1 MENNV
6 PKPAVKRPL
15 GLLQPQATSNI
26 THTLHNGKILKILQC
41 NNTPLKIISVGK
53 SFSTL
58 QTSSSLTQPKT
69 SHLICQGNVKVLP
82 CSDFVTSAN
91 STSAL
96 SKTTGKPLKPSGYL
110 RYLSQP
116 STKNEAPLPVH
127 SKATFTEAQTLIDRK
142 NVKVV
147 HFSNFVTSTNS
158 TLHLRKQPN
167 VCQKIHL
174 VLFHSHCQR
183 SSSLTTVRPLLAGLQ
198 PKATFAEIPSPA
210 VHEQPVVEEVVSG
223 NFHGVHHD
231 SNVLVVKQSLP
242 ETPHF
247 VDNDLLEARARA
259 AAVTNNEVNITP
271 VFVECNNEDSDEDY
285 VDVASDSDAES
296 AISSDDDSVSPSE
309 FSNHDDDDDP
319 TDLSED
325 DFVPKKKVSTVKYKT
340 KTKSNSKELAIIESK
355 SNLNDVNEKLMKII
369 FQADYLYSI
378 VSVEDCGGKY
388 NHLKSTF
395 RINISTKTE
404 VQNWLR
410 GFEKESK
417 TNFRVWKTRD
427 FSKSKRVTFKF
438 QKIYR
443 CHHNTLAEKSGSK
456 TPHEKHIK
464 CPAYMTITIK
474 NQNMIWSKDHLL
486 KKYPCEV
493 TIKHIHNHE
502 TVKASGDLLRHRRPS
517 SQVKEFYT
525 NLFTDFKSRVSPAQ
539 AMHIHLSNL
548 GKEDPDR
555 MNIGD
560 GALCPEMSWVYKLY
574 NKITKDKCGQPYGPE
589 IISALEKSVE
599 EYNASCKD
607 VCAKLGS
614 TSDGKSHFVVIC
626 SPMMKRVLTHHKA
639 AAEIMFIDSSG
650 NMDNNNNARVFVMV
664 APSPVCGLPEGL
676 LITFSETEAV
686 VTAALKLWLEII
698 PPNAFC

>member
-6 PKPAVKRPL
+6 PKPAVRRPL

-69 SHLICQGNVKVLP
+69 SHLICQGYVKVLP

-116 STKNEAPLPVH
+116 STKNVAPLPVH

-158 TLHLRKQPN
+158 TTTLAKTTQCLPENPFGIVSQPLPK
-167 VCQKIHL
+167 VT
-174 VLFHSHCQR
+174 
-183 SSSLTTVRPLLAGLQ
+183 SSLTTVRPLLAGLQ

-319 TDLSED
+319 TDLSGD

-369 FQADYLYSI
+369 PQADYLYSI

-404 VQNWLR
+404 VQNWLSDL
-410 GFEKESK
+410 EKESK
-417 TNFRVWKTRD
+417 TNFRVRKTRD
-427 FSKSKRVTFKF
+427 FSKSKRVTFK
-438 QKIYR
+438 KIYR

-456 TPHEKHIK
+456 TPHEKHTK
-464 CPAYMTITIK
+464 CPAYMTITRDSNFMLWHKSIK
-474 NQNMIWSKDHLL
+474 NQ
-486 KKYPCEV
+486 
-493 TIKHIHNHE
+493 
-502 TVKASGDLLRHRRPS
+502 TVS
-517 SQVKEFYT
+517 
-525 NLFTDFKSRVSPAQ
+525 
-539 AMHIHLSNL
+539 
-548 GKEDPDR
+548 
-555 MNIGD
+555 
-560 GALCPEMSWVYKLY
+560 
-574 NKITKDKCGQPYGPE
+574 
-589 IISALEKSVE
+589 
-599 EYNASCKD
+599 
-607 VCAKLGS
+607 
-614 TSDGKSHFVVIC
+614 
-626 SPMMKRVLTHHKA
+626 
-639 AAEIMFIDSSG
+639 
-650 NMDNNNNARVFVMV
+650 
-664 APSPVCGLPEGL
+664 
-676 LITFSETEAV
+676 
-686 VTAALKLWLEII
+686 
-698 PPNAFC
+698 